1 MAHNASFGTLLK
13 LGDGATPENFTTI
26 AEVLDIT
33 PPDIRNTALDIT
45 NQSSPGGIAQ
55 KIPDGITDMG
65 NVSFSVNWDPTA
77 VTHNMTV
84 GLGSLAISRAV
95 KNFQIVFPNVAVTT
109 WLIPA
114 FVSRFH
120 PTGAVRGVMSAEVEL
135 TITGQCTLA

>member
-1 MAHNASFGTLLK
+1 MTASFGTLLK

-26 AEVLDIT
+26 AQVGDIN
-33 PPDIRNTALDIT
+33 PPDIRNASLDVT
-45 NQSSPGGIAQ
+45 NQSSPGGVAQ

-65 NVSFSVNWDPTA
+65 NVSFPINWDPSA

-84 GLGSLAISRAV
+84 GLGSLVLSRAIR
-95 KNFQIVFPNVAVTT
+95 NFQIVFPNVAATT

-120 PTGAVRGVMSAEVEL
+120 PTGAVRGIMSAEMEL